1 MSDINLI
8 IGYQNGNLKD
18 AANDAEKTMG
28 KAGKKSGSTFS
39 AGFLSAAKGAAKAV
53 AAIGAAVAAVGSVV
67 IFKSIGLAKEQEE
80 AVNSLNT
87 ALKITG
93 KFSQETSEELQAYAS
108 SLQAASKFGDEAI
121 LSSQA
126 LIQSLGNLDK
136 NALKGATQAAL
147 DMASALKIDLRSAA
161 TLVGKAAA
169 GEVGSFSRYG
179 VAIKKG
185 ANNAETFSNAL
196 TALNSKFGGAAEGE
210 LNTYAGA
217 VQQASNSFGDML
229 EKVGDIIIKNP
240 LLIKAIKSLGPLFD
254 AAGEKVVKF
263 GTSLNVFD
271 DLLEPLV
278 EVNNAIITY
287 VVAPLE
293 LLANIGDTVFKTLV
307 SGVST
312 IVAAFGGLGLVI
324 SDMLTA
330 VGLGSSDTA
339 VALRD
344 FAETSAQV
352 AEEAA
357 LDVGKSASKI
367 FDFGTSSKLAE
378 KNEDLRTFF
387 QDQRAI
393 IEEESAIT
401 DEITQEKIAKVAEQS
416 QSFAELL
423 IGTFDGVSIGINK
436 TKEEMQKT
444 ADATAKIVKNG
455 LAKAI
460 SGGIQNIATSLA
472 KGEDVFANFG
482 KFLLGTIGDLAIQLG
497 TFFIAEGLAVEALEA
512 VSGTGTIAAGVALV
526 ALGSLINAS
535 IGGGGGAS
543 ASASSGGSGGGP
555 APSFAS
561 ETEPTGEFVE
571 EGAPVAQASTVVNF
585 NIEGNV
591 KGDEQFI
598 REIVE
603 DIGTEGGK
611 QGLVFDNFSLA

>member
-8 IGYQNGNLKD
+8 ISYQNGNLKEVT
-18 AANDAEKTMG
+18 NDAEKKMG
-28 KAGKKSGSTFS
+28 KSGKKSGQNFA
-39 AGFLSAAKGAAKAV
+39 AGFGTAAKGAAKAV

-87 ALKITG
+87 ALRITG
-93 KFSQETSEELQAYAS
+93 KYSKDTSEELQAYAS
-108 SLQAASKFGDEAI
+108 SLQAASKFGDETI

-136 NALKGATQAAL
+136 DALKGATQAAL

-196 TALNSKFGGAAEGE
+196 TALNSKFGGAAAGE

-240 LLIKAIKSLGPLFD
+240 LIIKAIKTLGPIFD
-254 AAGEKVVKF
+254 KLGAEIVEF
-263 GTSLNVFD
+263 GKTFNIFDGLVTPFLNIND
-271 DLLEPLV
+271 
-278 EVNNAIITY
+278 AIITY

-293 LLANIGDTVFKTLV
+293 LVANIGQIVFKSLV
-307 SGVST
+307 SGVAT
-312 IVAAFGGLGLVI
+312 VVAGFGFLGEKIAGLL
-324 SDMLTA
+324 SA
-330 VGLGSSDTA
+330 VGLGSKGITQD
-339 VALRD
+339 LQN
-344 FAETSAQV
+344 FAAASKET

-357 LDVGKSASKI
+357 LDVGKAAEGI
-367 FDFGTSSKLAE
+367 FDFDTSTKLAA

-401 DEITQEKIAKVAEQS
+401 EEKTQEKLAVVAEQS
-416 QSFAELL
+416 QSFASLL
-423 IGTFDGVSIGINK
+423 QGTFGNVQIGIKK
-436 TKEEMQKT
+436 TKEEMAKT
-444 ADATAKIVKNG
+444 AAATAKIVKNG
-455 LAKAI
+455 LAKGI

-482 KFLLGTIGDLAIQLG
+482 KFLLTTIADLAIQLG
-497 TFFIAEGLAVEALEA
+497 SFFIAEGIAVEALNA
-512 VSGTGTIAAGVALV
+512 VSGTGAIAAGAALV
-526 ALGSLINAS
+526 ALGSLLKAS
-535 IGGGGGAS
+535 IGGGGA
-543 ASASSGGSGGGP
+543 AASSGGSGGGGST
-555 APSFAS
+555 PSFAS
-561 ETEPTGEFVE
+561 DNEPTGEFVE
-571 EGAPVAQASTVVNF
+571 EGASVAQASTTINF
-585 NIEGNV
+585 NVDGNI
-591 KGDEQFI
+591 KGDEEFI